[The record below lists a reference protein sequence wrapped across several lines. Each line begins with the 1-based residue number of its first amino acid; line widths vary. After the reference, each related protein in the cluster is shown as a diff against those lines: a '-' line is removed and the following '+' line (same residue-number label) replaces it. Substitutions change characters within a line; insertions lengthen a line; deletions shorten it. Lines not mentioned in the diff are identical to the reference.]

1 MQGEGIGCAINADL
15 PMSRPTDNRK
25 ENGSGLI
32 PNGGIFLPDKLFVL
46 GAPGGELR
54 AEEVYG
60 GCVAALMS

>member
-1 MQGEGIGCAINADL
+1 
-15 PMSRPTDNRK
+15 MSRPTDNRK

-32 PNGGIFLPDKLFVL
+32 PNGGIFLPNKLFVL
-46 GAPGGELR
+46 AAPGGELR